1 MLCLNEGEE
10 KLDNVKVMQLILTEE
25 MVAKFPS
32 SIRQFIMTFLIS
44 WTFSLLFKQINIDI
58 NINKDWPNVIDLT
71 LFAIWG
77 SEHYL
82 CIWGAHYC
90 IFVYIDFVMSE
101 PHDFSLQVNLY
112 RNKTKAALAAEVWFL
127 RKNLRIKVS
136 WLSRNPTETAL
147 AVKVWF
153 LATTGD
159 WDSGIEG
166 FSWTSTQWRWRHEVH
181 SE

>member
-112 RNKTKAALAAEVWFL
+112 RNKTKAAFAAEVWFL
-127 RKNLRIKVS
+127 RKNLRIK
-136 WLSRNPTETAL
+136 TETEIQES
-147 AVKVWF
+147 KVF
-153 LATTGD
+153 PGQVTSGD
-159 WDSGIEG
+159 EG
-166 FSWTSTQWRWRHEVH
+166 MRFTQNKYTHN
-181 SE
+181 SILLK